1 MRRVALSLRQPQ
13 NVRSVRPGLVV
24 DELPNNAMEPS
35 ARELTP
41 ARRGSSRTLDRFE
54 TMATYY
60 CHNCAAQLGYLRQVP
75 AGKVVASS
83 YQLDKYLKHTLPSL
97 SHELQSVFETPS
109 TQTYRD
115 YILDALAARSIE
127 IDDHGSA
134 NVIWVAG
141 AQAESPRVNNLTVRS
156 RRSC

>member
-1 MRRVALSLRQPQ
+1 
-13 NVRSVRPGLVV
+13 
-24 DELPNNAMEPS
+24 
-35 ARELTP
+35 
-41 ARRGSSRTLDRFE
+41 
-54 TMATYY
+54 
-60 CHNCAAQLGYLRQVP
+60 VP